1 MGYQCDHPAMPA
13 NEHADTMTG
22 RPRFDVPV
30 PLDGYR
36 WWYIDG
42 LSDDGRSG
50 IVIIAFVGSV
60 FSPYYFGAR
69 SRQPTDPQE
78 HVAINVGLYRP
89 SNKLW
94 AMTERGSGD
103 LARDADSFAVR
114 SSQLRWVR
122 NELHIDIDE
131 RSMPLARKLR
141 GRIIVRPT
149 CWNERRFALDAA
161 GRHSWQPVAPVAR
174 MEVLFDEPSWCWQG
188 DAYVDTNAGERPLE
202 KDFRSW
208 HWSRSSDDGMTA
220 ITYAVDRLDGSERDL
235 AIRFDAEGRCE
246 EFEMPPRVVLPSTGW
261 RIARRANS
269 PSIPAVVRTL
279 EDTPFYAR
287 SVLRIAGADGEGRHV
302 MHESLSL
309 TRFCKPWVRFLLPFR
324 MPRIA
329 RD

>member
-1 MGYQCDHPAMPA
+1 MQA
-13 NEHADTMTG
+13 NQHSDTIG
-22 RPRFDVPV
+22 RRPRFDAPV
-30 PLDGYR
+30 SLDGYR

-60 FSPYYFGAR
+60 FSPYYFSAR
-69 SRQPTDPQE
+69 SRQPADPEE

-89 SNKLW
+89 TNKLW
-94 AMTERGSGD
+94 AMTERGAAD
-103 LARDADSFAVR
+103 LARNADSFAVG
-114 SSQLRWVR
+114 SSKLRWVGD
-122 NELHIDIDE
+122 ELHIDIDE

-141 GRIIVRPT
+141 GKIIVRPA
-149 CWNERRFALDAA
+149 CWNQRRFALDAA

-174 MEVLFDEPSWCWQG
+174 VEVLFDQPSWCWQG

-208 HWSRSSDDGMTA
+208 HWSRSGDGGHTA
-220 ITYAVDRLDGSERDL
+220 ITYAVDHLDGSEQNV
-235 AIRFDAEGRCE
+235 AISFDAEGHCE
-246 EFEMPPRVVLPSTGW
+246 KFEMPPPIALPSTGW
-261 RIARRANS
+261 RITRRANS
-269 PSIPAVVRTL
+269 HSVPAVERTL

-287 SVLRIAGADGEGRHV
+287 SVLRVADAGGEVRHI

-329 RD
+329 